1 MIDLR
6 KFQSGFA
13 ACGGG
18 EHVFAQRPPAPDRPN
33 TRFRGA
39 RPHDRH
45 GVKFEIDAGVAPG
58 HEFAAGRVKARLL
71 GRIAQAR
78 PGDPDKRPEPAHQH
92 GAVVGTGAFP
102 GSRDLWASARGAR
115 GRPVLKTTADARALG
130 LGALRALP
138 TPNPIFGFGETS

>member
-13 ACGGG
+13 ACSGG
-18 EHVFAQRPPAPDRPN
+18 EHVFAQRPPAPDR
-33 TRFRGA
+33 THARFGGA
-39 RPHDRH
+39 RPYDRH
-45 GVKFEIDAGVAPG
+45 GVEFEIDAGVAPRD
-58 HEFAAGRVKARLL
+58 EFAAGRVKARLL

-102 GSRDLWASARGAR
+102 GSRDLWASAKGAR
-115 GRPVLKTTADARALG
+115 GRRVLKTIADAHALG
-130 LGALRALP
+130 LGALRAPP
-138 TPNPIFGFGETS
+138 TPKPIFGFGETS